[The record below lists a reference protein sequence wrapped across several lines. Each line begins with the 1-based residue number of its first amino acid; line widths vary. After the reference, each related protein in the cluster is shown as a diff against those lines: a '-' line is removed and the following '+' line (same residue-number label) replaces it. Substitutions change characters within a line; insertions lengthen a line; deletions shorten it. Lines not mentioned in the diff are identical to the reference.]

1 MDSIIRIAASFVER
15 KVIMMTPKAMELLRS
30 VQLRQ
35 TEPRLAILKV
45 LLSAK
50 APLTREQIAQQ
61 IGDDAPNKTTIYRT
75 LTQLVE
81 KNLVHQAYLEDR
93 TWHFELA
100 HQCGK
105 HQCHPHFT
113 CLQCRKTQCLT
124 GIHAPLVELPKGYA
138 MQRQQIHIDGVC
150 QNCGTINKT
159 KEIGRV

>member
-1 MDSIIRIAASFVER
+1 MN
-15 KVIMMTPKAMELLRS
+15 PKAIELLRS

-35 TEPRLAILKV
+35 TESRRAILKV

-50 APLTREQIAQQ
+50 APLTRE
-61 IGDDAPNKTTIYRT
+61 
-75 LTQLVE
+75 VE

-113 CLQCRKTQCLT
+113 CLQCRKTRCLT

-150 QNCGTINKT
+150 QNCRTLNKT
-159 KEIGRV
+159 KEIRRV